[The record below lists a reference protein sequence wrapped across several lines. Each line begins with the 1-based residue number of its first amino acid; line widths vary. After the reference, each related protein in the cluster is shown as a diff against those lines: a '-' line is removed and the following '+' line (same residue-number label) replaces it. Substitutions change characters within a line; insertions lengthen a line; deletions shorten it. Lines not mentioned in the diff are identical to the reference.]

1 MIHKSLQLLLGFIL
15 ILLLASLAFSNVSNS
30 IKNDLLSQTKS
41 TLKDKGIQEI
51 EVEVEGE
58 GWGITRTII
67 LKGSVYSETQKNK
80 IASMLDEI
88 SGIASVDNQIVVIS
102 PNYYQETYVAVPP
115 REKCSLISQKQVIHK
130 NLKAEITTEDVQ
142 APKLI
147 KAKELEISQK
157 PIKSKE
163 VVAPVKAV
171 DVSSQTLPKVVK
183 PIDVSTIK
191 VITPTQSTV
200 EIPKVVDV
208 VKVVEVA
215 KEGEK

>member
-1 MIHKSLQLLLGFIL
+1 MINKSLQLLLGFIL
-15 ILLLASLAFSNVSNS
+15 ILLLASFVFSNVSDS
-30 IKNDLLSQTKS
+30 IKNDLLSKTKS
-41 TLKDKGIQEI
+41 TLQDKGIEEI

-58 GWGITRTII
+58 GLGLTRTII
-67 LKGSVYSETQKNK
+67 LKGSVYSETQKK
-80 IASMLDEI
+80 QITSMIDEI
-88 SGIASVDNQIVVIS
+88 SGIASVDNQIAVTS
-102 PNYYQETYVAVPP
+102 PNYYKGSNTAVPP
-115 REKCSLISQKQVIHK
+115 REKCSLISQKEVNHK
-130 NLKAEITTEDVQ
+130 NLKAEITTEEVQ
-142 APKLI
+142 ASKLI
-147 KAKELEISQK
+147 KAKELEISQE

-191 VITPTQSTV
+191 VITPAQSTV

>member
-1 MIHKSLQLLLGFIL
+1 MIHKSLQLLLGLIL
-15 ILLLASLAFSNVSNS
+15 ILLLTSLVFSNVSDS
-30 IKNDLLSQTKS
+30 IKNDLLSKTKS
-41 TLKDKGIQEI
+41 TLQDKGIEEI

-58 GWGITRTII
+58 GLRLTRTII

-88 SGIASVDNQIVVIS
+88 SGIASVDNQIVVTS
-102 PNYYQETYVAVPP
+102 PNYYKGNNTPVPP
-115 REKCSLISQKQVIHK
+115 RENCSLISQKEVQVPK
-130 NLKAEITTEDVQ
+130 RTT
-142 APKLI
+142 
-147 KAKELEISQK
+147 AKEFEISQE

-163 VVAPVKAV
+163 VVVAPIKAV

-183 PIDVSTIK
+183 PIDVLSIK
-191 VITPTQSTV
+191 VMEPAQSTV
-200 EIPKVVDV
+200 EIPKAVDV